1 MVPRFDLKGL
11 VAERVMRLVK
21 DGYIYI
27 VGGTLGLVL
36 LGALLYG
43 FVSPVAG
50 VPLYA
55 LAFINFLFMLYFFRD
70 PERISPAD
78 DQLVVSGADGT
89 VRSVEVLE
97 DEKYLGFTAVR
108 ISVYLSPFNVHVNR
122 LPLAGKVE
130 KLAYIPGKHLLTA
143 SNASSEFNEHS
154 SILITGEQIPCL
166 IHQIVGPLVRRVVY
180 WLSEGQELNKG
191 DRLGIMK
198 FGSRLDV
205 YLPADKV
212 AVVVSPGDNVEAGL
226 TPIAKIKEIK

>member
-1 MVPRFDLKGL
+1 
-11 VAERVMRLVK
+11 MRLVK

-27 VGGTLGLVL
+27 VGGTLGLAFLGVL
-36 LGALLYG
+36 LRL

-50 VPLYA
+50 ACLFA
-55 LAFINFLFMLYFFRD
+55 LAFVNFLFMLYFFRD
-70 PERISPAD
+70 PERVAPAGD
-78 DQLVVSGADGT
+78 DIVVSGADGT

-97 DEKYLGFTAVR
+97 DEKYLGCAAVR

-143 SNASSEFNEHS
+143 SNASSEYNEHS
-154 SILITGEQIPCL
+154 SILIDGEKIPCL

-180 WLSEGQELNKG
+180 WLSEGQELDKG

-198 FGSRLDV
+198 FGSRLDI

-212 AVVVSPGDNVEAGL
+212 EVIVTPGDSVEAGL
-226 TPIAKIKEIK
+226 TPIAKIKELS